1 MNPSMDNAVAIIG
14 MACRLPFADNPE
26 QFWQALAQG
35 QEAIESYSDEQLR
48 ERGVPAERLADPH
61 FVRAGVPLP
70 GRQLFDAG
78 FFGFSPRDASLMDPQ
93 QRLLLETA
101 WHAFERAGLAP
112 ERNGRETGVFV
123 GADASSYF
131 VNNLLPNAQAMAGTD
146 PVQLLYA
153 NSGNATQI
161 AYKLNLRGPALDI
174 ATACSTSL
182 VAIHQA
188 CRSLLL
194 HECDMALA
202 GGASVQAAEQQGYLH
217 RPDSILS
224 PDGHCRPFD
233 QQARGTVAGQGV
245 ALVLLKRY
253 EDAVR
258 DNDRIEAVI
267 RGSAINNDGA
277 RKVGYT
283 APSIDGQVAV
293 LRRALAMAGLQAPEV
308 GYIECHGTGTALG
321 DPIELTALD
330 EVYGGQPRAT
340 DAPCYLG
347 SLKSNLGHL
356 NAAAGAAGLIK
367 AVLCLQQRQIPASLH
382 FTRLTDKAS
391 LHGLQVNARLR
402 PWPAADRIAR
412 AAVSSFGIGGTNAH
426 VLLEAAPPR
435 PASQA
440 DAGPRLLT
448 LSAKSADAVARKQAQ
463 LADWLERNPEA
474 ALADV
479 CHTANRRSQQ
489 VHRLALLARSGA
501 ELLARLREGTPARL
515 AAPPP
520 TDLVLVLRDGPG
532 LVEGVAALAAHC
544 RPVACALAASA
555 DAFGP
560 DAGLAQRGFAALHA
574 LAGLWHAWGL
584 RPHLVLCDALGELAM
599 ACQAGR
605 LTLGDAARL
614 LAGQAS
620 EVSAPR
626 AAGGEQTGT
635 WLSSLDGK
643 PVSPVRPLDA
653 DYWRQP
659 RDSAQFSASLARLA
673 KAPGHCLVDAAAL
686 PWPQACAACLDSAQA
701 TLHEQ
706 LLDLAGQLWA
716 RGVALDLDAMHDG
729 QGQRVVLP
737 GYPFERSRHW
747 IDAPRKALAAPAS
760 ASPAGDA
767 AALPEVL
774 PRNELEREIAG
785 FWSELL
791 GIEQIGVTEDF
802 FDLGGHS
809 LLATQLNAR
818 IHQRFGVELSLED
831 LFDHPT
837 VEATVNLLLRSE
849 AAVPDTSH

>member
-1 MNPSMDNAVAIIG
+1 MNPTLDNAIAIIG

-26 QFWQALAQG
+26 QFWQALAEG
-35 QEAIESYSDEQLR
+35 QEAIESYSDEQLLAL
-48 ERGVPAERLADPH
+48 GVPAERLADPH
-61 FVRAGVPLP
+61 YVKAGVSLP

-101 WHAFERAGLAP
+101 YHAFERAGYAP
-112 ERNGRETGVFV
+112 ERSGRETGVFV

-131 VNNLLPNAQAMAGTD
+131 VNNLLPNAQAMAATD

-161 AYKLNLRGPALDI
+161 AYKLNLRGPAMDV

-194 HECDMALA
+194 HECDLALA
-202 GGASVQAAEQQGYLH
+202 GGASVQAAEQQGYSH

-224 PDGHCRPFD
+224 PDGHCRAFD

-245 ALVLLKRY
+245 ALILLKRY

-283 APSIDGQVAV
+283 APSVDGQVAV
-293 LRRALAMAGLQAPEV
+293 LRRALAMAGLQPAEV

-321 DPIELTALD
+321 DPIELTALN
-330 EVYGGQPRAT
+330 EVYGGQPRAA

-356 NAAAGAAGLIK
+356 NSAAGVAGLIK

-391 LHGLQVNARLR
+391 LDGLQVNAQLR
-402 PWPAADRIAR
+402 PWPQADHLAR

-435 PASQA
+435 TASQA
-440 DAGPRLLT
+440 PDGPWLLT
-448 LSAKSADAVARKQAQ
+448 LSAKSAAAVARKQAQ
-463 LADWLERNPEA
+463 LADWLEQSQQTP
-474 ALADV
+474 LMDI
-479 CHTANRRSQQ
+479 CHTANGGRTPYVQ
-489 VHRLALLARSGA
+489 RLALVVRSHA
-501 ELLARLREGTPARL
+501 ELLARLREGRPARL

-520 TDLVLVLRDGPG
+520 ADLVLVLRDDPH
-532 LVEGVAALAAHC
+532 LVERVALLAPHC
-544 RPVACALAASA
+544 RPLAEALGHIGANL
-555 DAFGP
+555 GP
-560 DAGLAQRGFAALHA
+560 TQQRFAALYA

-584 RPHLVLCDALGELAM
+584 RPHLVLCDTLGELAM
-599 ACQAGR
+599 ACRAGR
-605 LTLGDAARL
+605 LTAGEILAL
-614 LAGQAS
+614 LDGQADGLP
-620 EVSAPR
+620 ER
-626 AAGGEQTGT
+626 QGEPGFA
-635 WLSSLDGK
+635 WLSSLDGQ
-643 PVSPVRPLDA
+643 PVRQARPLDGQ
-653 DYWRQP
+653 YWQQARSQAVF
-659 RDSAQFSASLARLA
+659 DASLARLA
-673 KAPGHCLVDAAAL
+673 KAPGHCLVNATAA
-686 PWPQACAACLDSAQA
+686 PWPPGADTDACLRSDRQA
-701 TLHEQ
+701 PHEQ
-706 LLDLAGQLWA
+706 LLDLAGQLWM
-716 RGVALDLDAMHDG
+716 RGVNLDLLAVHDG
-729 QGQRVVLP
+729 QGQRVALP

-747 IDAPRKALAAPAS
+747 IEPPSLGPVHTPAH
-760 ASPAGDA
+760 AMDA
-767 AALPEVL
+767 AGSAQVP
-774 PRNELEREIAG
+774 PRNDLEREIAG
-785 FWSELL
+785 LWSELL
-791 GIEQIGVTEDF
+791 GIEQIGVNEDF

-818 IHQRFGVELSLED
+818 LHQRFGIELSLED

-837 VEATVNLLLRSE
+837 VEATASLLLRSE